1 MKEPPDTSALIR
13 ETSPYLLQH
22 AQNPVD
28 WHAWN
33 DATLGKAREE
43 NKLMIVS
50 IGYSTC
56 HWCHV
61 MEHESFEDTAVAAF
75 MNEHF
80 ICIKVDREERPDV
93 DQVYMQAVQLMAGRG
108 GWPLNCLTLPDGRPL
123 FGGTYFPKERWM
135 EALRQ
140 MASVWASDPGRCSD
154 YAANV
159 VAGMRQASLVHV
171 QADEAPVERKDIDA
185 MVRSWTKS
193 FDRTDGGPDR
203 APKFPMP
210 VNYAFLLRYAW
221 HAGDRAVHDHVS
233 LTLDKMAAG
242 GIYDHLG
249 GGFAR
254 YSTDALWKVPHFEKM
269 LYDNAQLVSLYA
281 DAFRLTGKERY
292 REVVVETL
300 AFIRRELTDPGGGM
314 YSALDADSEGEEGRY
329 YVWTRDEV
337 DSVLGSDAQLFAEA
351 YGLDGAGLW
360 EHGRYVLLRTGDDR
374 KLAQK
379 HGLSAPAVHD
389 RLLRDRGRLF
399 DARNTRVRPGLDDKI
414 ITAWNALAVSACC
427 HAFQA
432 LGDAEYLHT
441 AEQATR
447 FIETNLYAGGR
458 LLHST
463 HPRTVTSGGKQGVPA
478 FLDDIALMA
487 AAYIDLYQSTF
498 DERYLNRAERLAETA
513 MGSFFEKDTG
523 RFRYSEAGDDALI
536 VTPYETEDNVIPSS
550 SSAMARV
557 LFYLSRFLDKPGYE
571 PLARNLLAGVRR
583 SMLAYPSAFGNW
595 AGLAL
600 DLSFPFQEIAI
611 TGSAAASAAKD
622 LRSRYLPNTVLA
634 GSAGGSDLPLLKGR
648 FTAGRTQVFVCTD
661 KRCSLPV
668 GTAAEAEKLLER

>member
-1 MKEPPDTSALIR
+1 MKEHPYTNALIR

-22 AQNPVD
+22 AHNPVD

-93 DQVYMQAVQLMAGRG
+93 DQVYMQAVQLMAGQG

-123 FGGTYFPKERWM
+123 FGGTYFPKEQWM
-135 EALRQ
+135 NVLRQ
-140 MASVWASDPGRCSD
+140 MASVWGSDPGRCRD

-171 QADEAPVERKDIDA
+171 KADEAPVERTDIDA
-185 MVRSWTKS
+185 MVRSWTQS
-193 FDRTDGGPDR
+193 FDRTDGGPNR

-221 HAGDRAVHDHVS
+221 HTGDRAVNDHVL
-233 LTLDKMAAG
+233 LTLDRMAAG

-269 LYDNAQLVSLYA
+269 LYDNAQLVSMYA
-281 DAFRLTGKERY
+281 DAFRLTGKKRY
-292 REVVVETL
+292 REVVEETL

-337 DSVLGSDAQLFAEA
+337 DSVLGSDAPLFAEA
-351 YGLDGAGLW
+351 YGLNGPGRW
-360 EHGRYVLLRTGDDR
+360 EQDRYILLRTTDDVA
-374 KLAQK
+374 LAEK
-379 HGLSAPAVHD
+379 HDVSATAVHD

-399 DARNTRVRPGLDDKI
+399 DARTARVRPGLDDKI
-414 ITAWNALAVSACC
+414 ITAWNALAISACC

-432 LGDAEYLHT
+432 LGDVEYLHA
-441 AEQATR
+441 AERATR
-447 FIETNLYAGGR
+447 FIEANLFAGGR

-463 HPRTVTSGGKQGVPA
+463 HPRTVASGGGQDVPA
-478 FLDDIALMA
+478 FLDDVALMA
-487 AAYIDLYQSTF
+487 TAYIDLYESTF
-498 DERYLNRAERLAETA
+498 DERYLHRAEQLAETA
-513 MGSFFEKDTG
+513 MNAFFEKDTG
-523 RFRYSEAGDDALI
+523 RFRYSEAGDDTLI

-550 SSAMARV
+550 ASGMARV
-557 LFYLSRFLDKPGYE
+557 LFYLSRHLDKPGYE
-571 PLARNLLAGVRR
+571 SLARDLLAGVRR

-595 AGLAL
+595 AGLAM
-600 DLSFPFQEIAI
+600 DLAFPFHEVAI
-611 TGSAAASAAKD
+611 TGPGTATVSRD
-622 LRSRYLPNTVLA
+622 LWSRYLPNTVLA

-648 FTAGRTQVFVCTD
+648 LTAGRTQVFVCTD

-668 GTAAEAEKLLER
+668 GTAVEAEKLLER